1 MRGLFFKL
9 SGVLAGL
16 FLPALAWAQAQ
27 VDVAGQTVA
36 VTRESVSLLKK
47 IIDWTVEAIVK
58 YSFQVLGGVLVLA
71 AGWVIAN
78 FVARFV
84 SNFLKKKKIDVT
96 VAKYVVS
103 VTKMIIMVFALIA
116 ALSKFGIEIAPL
128 IAGLSVVGL
137 GASLAMQGPISN
149 YAAGA
154 ILIFTKPFKVGDLI
168 EVINIAG
175 EVEDMTLPRTILKT
189 VDGDTI
195 VVPNKHIIGE
205 IIHNSSDFKRVDLNV
220 GVGYDSDVDFV
231 IRLIKDTIKKDSRV
245 NQAREPKVGIT
256 EFADSYI
263 TIFVRL
269 WCKQSDF
276 YDVKFAA
283 YRNILEALRVNK
295 VEIPFPQHEVRIIER
310 KTV

>member
-1 MRGLFFKL
+1 MRVLLSKL
-9 SGVLAGL
+9 AVIFTGFVL
-16 FLPALAWAQAQ
+16 PSMAWADLQ
-27 VDVAGQTVA
+27 VQNVPL
-36 VTRESVSLLKK
+36 TRESVSTIRK
-47 IIDWTVEAIVK
+47 ILDWIIEAIVK
-58 YSFQVLGGVLVLA
+58 YSFQVLGGIVVLVI
-71 AGWVIAN
+71 GWIIAN
-78 FVARFV
+78 FVSKFV
-84 SNFLKKKKIDVT
+84 ADFLKKKKIDVT

-103 VTKMIIMVFALIA
+103 VSKMVIMLFALIA
-116 ALSKFGIEIAPL
+116 ALSKFGIEIAPF

-205 IIHNSSDFKRVDLNV
+205 IIHNSSDFKRVDFTV
-220 GVGYDSDVDFV
+220 GVSYDSDVDLAVRV
-231 IRLIKDTIKKDSRV
+231 IKETIKKDPRV

-256 EFADSYI
+256 EFAGSSI
-263 TIFVRL
+263 NIFVRL
-269 WCKQSDF
+269 WCKQTEF
-276 YDVKFAA
+276 YDVKFAVN
-283 YRNILEALRVNK
+283 RNILQALRANK
-295 VEIPFPQHEVRIIER
+295 IVLPFPQHDVRIIER